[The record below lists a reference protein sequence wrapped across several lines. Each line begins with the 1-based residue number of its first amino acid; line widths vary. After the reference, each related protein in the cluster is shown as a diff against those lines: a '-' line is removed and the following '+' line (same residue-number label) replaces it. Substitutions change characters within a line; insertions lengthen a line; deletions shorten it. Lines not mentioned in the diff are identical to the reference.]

1 MKNLFLNSI
10 FLILLSINM
19 SFAQDDSEEEVN
31 SAITHLKEELEEEQ
45 KALNFEKFFM
55 EAIQQKS
62 IENYDKAL
70 VSLAGCQQIF
80 PENVAMLFEMAKNHF
95 ALKQYIEAHH
105 YCDMALQK
113 EPTNFWI
120 LELSREIFL
129 KEQNYTE
136 AVEIQKKLY
145 AQKPSEAETL
155 LRLYYYKKDIT
166 SGKQLLLDIDKKNI
180 YVNTY
185 SFYNTFFNKDLNV
198 STTKVKEIPKKD
210 RTISELQ
217 KDFAKN
223 TNFGVLKNLLE
234 RELKESQFQNLL
246 KDSSTGLSLYPA
258 QSIVYLYNG
267 LALQALDKPSEAI
280 LILEEGVDFVFD
292 NPSLSKRFYTALI
305 NSCNLVKNTAKA
317 NKYKQLVQKL

>member
-1 MKNLFLNSI
+1 MKYLLLNSI
-10 FLILLSINM
+10 FLVFLSINT
-19 SFAQDDSEEEVN
+19 SFAQDDSEGEVN
-31 SAITHLKEELEEEQ
+31 SAITHLKEELEKEQ

-70 VSLAGCQQIF
+70 VSLAECQQIF
-80 PENVAMLFEMAKNHF
+80 PKNVAMLFELAKNHF

-113 EPTNFWI
+113 EPTNFWV
-120 LELSREIFL
+120 LELSREIFI
-129 KEQNYTE
+129 KEQNYSE
-136 AVEIQKKLY
+136 AVKVQKKLY

-180 YVNTY
+180 YVTTY
-185 SFYNTFFNKDLNV
+185 SFYNTFFNKDLV
-198 STTKVKEIPKKD
+198 PTAKSKEIPKKD

-234 RELKESQFQNLL
+234 REFEESQFQNLL
-246 KDSSTGLSLYPA
+246 KDSSIGLSLYPA

-267 LALQALDKPSEAI
+267 LALQALNKPNEAI
-280 LILEEGVDFVFD
+280 LMLEEGVGFVFD
-292 NPSLSKRFYTALI
+292 DPSLSKRFYTALVD
-305 NSCNLVKNTAKA
+305 SYNLVKNAAKA